1 MVIVLWFFRSCLD
14 GSSRQIDLVSLPHPH
29 YELEEKEEEEEWRAR
44 REVLVMRLKPGTAV
58 QDEIRRAST
67 DPPPKPRRGERSC
80 G

>member
-1 MVIVLWFFRSCLD
+1 MVIVLWFFRSSFD
-14 GSSRQIDLVSLPHPH
+14 GSSRQIHLVSLPHPH

-44 REVLVMRLKPGTAV
+44 REVLMRLKPGTAV
-58 QDEIRRAST
+58 QDETRRASK